1 MSSSEHDIRA
11 LRRLARHHGV
21 QHSYTAVD
29 GRRRTASAEV
39 LVAVLRSLG
48 VPVSGTAGAAEAWQA
63 AQADSARQVIEPVLV
78 HRAGPR
84 PRGPADI
91 TLPDDADPWIEIA
104 FGTGGTMRR
113 PLSELRTGTVGR
125 ETSDGRVVVRH
136 RIDLD
141 RLGPIEPGYH
151 RVAVDLGSTRPE
163 ATLIAAPA
171 RCPIATATWG
181 VLAPLYSVR
190 GSGDCGTGTF
200 GDLAQLADWVSG
212 LGGGIVGTLPLY
224 AAFLDGPNLDPSPY
238 RPASRLAWNEV
249 FVDLHALSD
258 LAASP
263 AARDALGSPEVRR
276 QCERLRASDQASLPE
291 VLAAKRRVLQPL
303 ADDFF
308 AAGPGSP
315 RRATFAAW
323 VDQHPEIV
331 AYAQFRARLEQSGG
345 SAAPPWSAPGSPW
358 STPGSPWSTADT
370 LWPATGSPP
379 PAGPFAYHL
388 YAQFVADEQLGAVS
402 GRTGLQLDL
411 PVGVHPDGF
420 DPQWAPGTFVTGVSC
435 GAPPDDF
442 FTEGQSW
449 GLPPLHP
456 EGARVGGH
464 AYLAAVLRRAMAH
477 ASVLRLDHVMG
488 LHRMWFVPDGASAR
502 DGAYVSYRSE
512 ELRAVA
518 VLESSRAGTALVGED
533 LGTVPVAV
541 RRDMRTDG
549 MLRTAVWQFEATPV
563 DPLPAPPAESVASIG
578 THDTPPFASVID
590 PRPEDALA
598 GYTAEQPPPNDGL
611 RSGGARWAADLPAG
625 AAPRTAAPRTAAA
638 NTAAPHTAAAHA
650 AAAAYAAA
658 PHTAAAN
665 AATTAHATAANAAA
679 AAHAAAPHTA
689 AANAATTAHAAT
701 VGATGTL
708 GTTDLDRRAAW
719 QAALG
724 PTVPGALRQVLLHLA
739 GSAARIVMVEIGDL
753 WLERMP
759 QNRPGE
765 GWTGAFRLRARRS
778 LDDLRQDPEVTSVL
792 ASVDRAR
799 RGATGQT
806 SPTRPDPS
814 TTGQTSPTR
823 PDPSTT
829 RQTNPTRPDPNTAGR
844 TSPTRP
850 DPSTTGREGPT

>member
-1 MSSSEHDIRA
+1 MSTGEHDIRA

-84 PRGPADI
+84 PRGPADV
-91 TLPDDADPWIEIA
+91 TLPGDADPWIEVTFEA
-104 FGTGGTMRR
+104 GGTERR
-113 PLSELRTGTVGR
+113 RLGELRTGTLGH
-125 ETSDGRVVVRH
+125 ETTDGRVVVRH

-224 AAFLDGPNLDPSPY
+224 AAFLDGPHLDPSPY

-258 LAASP
+258 LAVSA

-276 QCERLRASDQASLPE
+276 QCERLRTSDLASLPE
-291 VLAAKRRVLQPL
+291 VLTAKRRVLQPL

-315 RRATFAAW
+315 RRQAVAAW

-331 AYAQFRARLEQSGG
+331 AYARFRARLEQSGD
-345 SAAPPWSAPGSPW
+345 SAAPPRSTTGAPW
-358 STPGSPWSTADT
+358 STTGSLWS
-370 LWPATGSPP
+370 ATGSPP
-379 PAGPFAYHL
+379 PSGPFAYHL

-402 GRTGLQLDL
+402 GRTGLLLDL

-420 DPQWAPGTFVTGVSC
+420 DPQWTPGTFVTGASC

-456 EGARVGGH
+456 EGARAGGH
-464 AYLAAVLRRAMAH
+464 AHLVAVLRRAMTH

-518 VLESSRAGTALVGED
+518 VLESFRAGTALVGED

-549 MLRTAVWQFEATPV
+549 MLRTAVWQFEATPA
-563 DPLPAPPAESVASIG
+563 DPLPVPPAESVASIG
-578 THDTPPFASVID
+578 THDTPPFATIID
-590 PRPEDALA
+590 PRPGDALA
-598 GYTAEQPPPNDGL
+598 GYAAERLAPIDGL
-611 RSGGARWAADLPAG
+611 HNGTATATASSSSSSSAA
-625 AAPRTAAPRTAAA
+625 TT
-638 NTAAPHTAAAHA
+638 TT
-650 AAAAYAAA
+650 
-658 PHTAAAN
+658 
-665 AATTAHATAANAAA
+665 AATTAAAG
-679 AAHAAAPHTA
+679 
-689 AANAATTAHAAT
+689 TTT
-701 VGATGTL
+701 TTGT
-708 GTTDLDRRAAW
+708 GTGTGTIDLEQRAAW

-753 WLERMP
+753 WLERIP

-778 LDDLRQDPEVTSVL
+778 LDDLRRDPEVTSVL
-792 ASVDRAR
+792 ASIDRAR
-799 RGATGQT
+799 R
-806 SPTRPDPS
+806 D
-814 TTGQTSPTR
+814 
-823 PDPSTT
+823 TT
-829 RQTNPTRPDPNTAGR
+829 RR

-850 DPSTTGREGPT
+850 DPSTTGRTSPTRPEPSTTGREGRT